1 MDNPPVHHGQGYL
14 HLAAIGLLHALP
26 NGLIQPQG
34 NRPGLFRRLG
44 HCKIFEEHLRKF
56 IGIRV

>member
-34 NRPGLFRRLG
+34 TDRAYFVVWVIARYL
-44 HCKIFEEHLRKF
+44 KSI
-56 IGIRV
+56 